1 MVSRPLRRVPGAA
14 ALAVLAA
21 GALLGPP
28 RRAAAQTGTS
38 PAPLAPSRTEPP
50 PAAPPP
56 DGPAPAAEASAPSDA
71 NFAAPA
77 PVTPLPAAPSAVS
90 DANGATDLSTAG
102 APAPAQ
108 PFYQKWW
115 FWTAVG
121 AFAVTA
127 VVIVL
132 ASSDSGAPRTNLGN
146 MPAF

>member
-1 MVSRPLRRVPGAA
+1 MVSRPLRCAA
-14 ALAVLAA
+14 GPAVTVLAA
-21 GALLGPP
+21 VALLGHP
-28 RRAAAQTGTS
+28 RWAAAQAGIS
-38 PAPLAPSRTEPP
+38 PPPLAPSRMEQPP

-56 DGPAPAAEASAPSDA
+56 DGPAPATEAPAPSDA
-71 NFAAPA
+71 NLAPPA
-77 PVTPLPAAPSAVS
+77 PITPLPAAAPSTVTE
-90 DANGATDLSTAG
+90 ANGATDLSTG
-102 APAPAQ
+102 APAPNE

>member
-1 MVSRPLRRVPGAA
+1 MVSRPSRRAACGA

-21 GALLGPP
+21 SVLLGHP
-28 RRAAAQTGTS
+28 RGAAAQTGTS

-50 PAAPPP
+50 PAAAPPP
-56 DGPAPAAEASAPSDA
+56 DGPAAEAPAPSDA
-71 NFAAPA
+71 NLAPPA
-77 PVTPLPAAPSAVS
+77 PISPLPAAPPSTVS
-90 DANGATDLSTAG
+90 EASGATDLST
-102 APAPAQ
+102 PVEPTPEQ